1 MFSRSAL
8 QYPYIPTV
16 LLYFNQL
23 NFAILKYT
31 MSVYNHFTSPPLQLI
46 RSHSTIQNNQISHLK
61 LCNITIQI
69 YPIIHIFIAKL

>member
-46 RSHSTIQNNQISHLK
+46 RSHSTIQNNQISRPKTMQYHNT
-61 LCNITIQI
+61 NISNKSHN
-69 YPIIHIFIAKL
+69 YY